1 VSFCHAGI
9 YDLALRQM
17 ERSCLHAWRSE
28 LLADVHG
35 SVLELGAGTGH
46 NLDCYP
52 TSVQELTLVEPDPH
66 MRHKLEKK
74 LARHELRRRCTL
86 LGATA
91 ESISSR
97 AASFDAVVATL
108 VLCSVD
114 SVPMALAEVRRVLRP
129 GGRLLLIEH
138 IAAPQGSVRR
148 HAQRLFEPIWKR
160 LAGGCHLQRDPRF
173 HLAKAGFIAEQA
185 LERDFRG
192 VPGFIKAGLMG
203 TWVAPGA

>member
-1 VSFCHAGI
+1 
-9 YDLALRQM
+9 M
-17 ERSCLHAWRSE
+17 ERSCLRAWRSE
-28 LLADVHG
+28 LLADVTGH
-35 SVLELGAGTGH
+35 VLELGAGTGH

-52 TSVQELTLVEPDPH
+52 DSVQALTLTEPDPH
-66 MRHKLEKK
+66 MRRRLEKK
-74 LARHELRRRCTL
+74 LARHELRDRCTL

-91 ESISSR
+91 ESLSTK

-114 SVPMALAEVRRVLRP
+114 SVPVVLAEVRRVLRP

-138 IAAPQGSVRR
+138 IAAPQGSARR
-148 HAQRLFEPIWKR
+148 HAQSFFEPVWKR
-160 LAGGCHLQRDPRF
+160 LAGGCHLQRDPRV
-173 HLAKAGFIAEQA
+173 HLGNTGFIAEQA

-203 TWVAPGA
+203 TWVAEPV